1 MKKIVFEKIQ
11 LQNFLSYGNDP
22 VILDFKSGINFIT
35 GYNKDDDS
43 RNGVGKTSLIV
54 ESLSFV
60 LFGKTYRKVTQKE
73 IQNRLAESTC
83 SVSVWYSVNG
93 DKFRITRSVSPS
105 ILTRVRL
112 DEDDEVS
119 KDGNETKTISETTKD
134 ILDDLGIT
142 KEVFENTLVMTA
154 KNSQSF
160 FSQDK
165 SLKTKFIEGILGL
178 ECFSELFKDAKEEY
192 NAMNNQIGK
201 QEAALQSSKKSFEDD
216 KKYEHDWEG
225 KRDNSIL
232 VCENEIS
239 KFKELQDG
247 ENNFDEL
254 LTDIE
259 NKINDETKIVSEK
272 EITYNKLIEKESSV
286 KTTNSMLEKNLTKIK
301 SQPKECP
308 TCKRPFDEHTSHDF
322 ESEISEISK
331 QISENSVLLQKIFT
345 AKTKIVE
352 EKSIAEKNCSKL
364 NGEKRQIVEKQLQFG
379 KIQDKIDNLNQ
390 KIEELKIENNPFTEK
405 NKKTEEKIT
414 EDVKSLEENRKTLK
428 ILDGV
433 KIVFSPTGVKSAII
447 KKIMNVFNE
456 RFGFYLDK
464 LNTPCKIVFDE
475 FFEEK
480 VTSLKDQEISF
491 DSFSEGEK
499 GRVNFSLLFAFRDI
513 RRMQSNVEI
522 NLSVF
527 DELFDSSIDAN
538 ASAQIMELL
547 KEMSE
552 EHDDCYYIITHN
564 EGNVNVN
571 DANVIYLEKE
581 NGITTIK
588 NG

>member
-22 VILDFKSGINFIT
+22 VILDFKNGINFIT

-201 QEAALQSSKKSFEDD
+201 QEAALQSSKKSF
-216 KKYEHDWEG
+216 G
-225 KRDNSIL
+225 R
-232 VCENEIS
+232 
-239 KFKELQDG
+239 
-247 ENNFDEL
+247 
-254 LTDIE
+254 
-259 NKINDETKIVSEK
+259 
-272 EITYNKLIEKESSV
+272 
-286 KTTNSMLEKNLTKIK
+286 
-301 SQPKECP
+301 
-308 TCKRPFDEHTSHDF
+308 DF
-322 ESEISEISK
+322 EYSTSGSLRQNIS
-331 QISENSVLLQKIFT
+331 
-345 AKTKIVE
+345 
-352 EKSIAEKNCSKL
+352 
-364 NGEKRQIVEKQLQFG
+364 G
-379 KIQDKIDNLNQ
+379 
-390 KIEELKIENNPFTEK
+390 NN
-405 NKKTEEKIT
+405 
-414 EDVKSLEENRKTLK
+414 
-428 ILDGV
+428 
-433 KIVFSPTGVKSAII
+433 
-447 KKIMNVFNE
+447 
-456 RFGFYLDK
+456 
-464 LNTPCKIVFDE
+464 
-475 FFEEK
+475 
-480 VTSLKDQEISF
+480 
-491 DSFSEGEK
+491 
-499 GRVNFSLLFAFRDI
+499 
-513 RRMQSNVEI
+513 
-522 NLSVF
+522 
-527 DELFDSSIDAN
+527 
-538 ASAQIMELL
+538 
-547 KEMSE
+547 
-552 EHDDCYYIITHN
+552 
-564 EGNVNVN
+564 
-571 DANVIYLEKE
+571 
-581 NGITTIK
+581 
-588 NG
+588 